1 MEREIFGMEEKEM
14 GAKFDFEMEGI
25 EANLNQRRRS
35 WKLNGINEGG
45 GEVTRHSK
53 TAEVRWSS

>member
-1 MEREIFGMEEKEM
+1 M

>member
-1 MEREIFGMEEKEM
+1 MFGMEKKEM

-53 TAEVRWSS
+53 TAEVKWSS

>member
-1 MEREIFGMEEKEM
+1 MEREVFGMEKKEM
-14 GAKFDFEMEGI
+14 EAKFDFEMEGI

-45 GEVTRHSK
+45 GEVTRHPK
-53 TAEVRWSS
+53 TAELKWSS